1 MLSVP
6 LSAFP
11 ALADVLKACL
21 RDNLA
26 AMGAGLGTLVAAYYD
41 GCLTHRQCLHI
52 ACCMIKT
59 LNTWSQAQGKGKQ
72 FPGGNDTIRCRGS
85 DWEWRLGC

>member
-26 AMGAGLGTLVAAYYD
+26 AMGAGLGTLAAAYYD
-41 GCLTHRQCLHI
+41 GCLTHTQCLHI
-52 ACCMIKT
+52 TCCMVRT
-59 LNTWSQAQGKGKQ
+59 LSTWSQAQGKGKQ
-72 FPGGNDTIRCRGS
+72 LPSGNGMIRCRGS
-85 DWEWRLGC
+85 DLVWRLGY

>member
-21 RDNLA
+21 HDNLA
-26 AMGAGLGTLVAAYYD
+26 AMGAGLGTLAAAYYD

-52 ACCMIKT
+52 ACCMVKT

-72 FPGGNDTIRCRGS
+72 FPRGNDMIRCRRP
-85 DWEWRLGC
+85 DWVWRLGC